1 MAVVKVRGVVVRGI
15 KAGTGD
21 GEPLNELAMDV
32 GDGADEF
39 EDKWGLLG
47 TTWNNNIIKYF
58 LFGDC

>member
-39 EDKWGLLG
+39 EDK
-47 TTWNNNIIKYF
+47 
-58 LFGDC
+58 